1 MQTRSEI
8 DNTPNKEQYLFF
20 SIHADSKQLVE
31 TFLNEYAN
39 ETGLTIKRIKETE
52 VNVSRIWWFAT
63 KKQKEIEYERDLEI
77 FGEGVFNDTTD
88 ENGNIIPKQK
98 DLHKIIETSRN
109 RHLAFQD
116 IEKQEEDIFGNITEN
131 FR

>member
-20 SIHADSKQLVE
+20 SIHTDSRHSVE

-39 ETGLTIKRIKETE
+39 ETGLTIKRIKETD

-63 KKQKEIEYERDLEI
+63 KKQKEIEYELDLEV

-88 ENGNIIPKQK
+88 ENGNIIPKKK
-98 DLHKIIETSRN
+98 DLHKIIKTSRN
-109 RHLAFQD
+109 RNLTFQD
-116 IEKQEEDIFGNITEN
+116 IEKQEEDIFGI
-131 FR
+131 